1 MRDITEAG
9 VREITR
15 RINTGEISAS
25 ETAAAFVEKAAAHS
39 ELNAFVRLVNKP
51 ATPVDG
57 GNLFGVP
64 IAHKD
69 IFCERG
75 VLSTCASRI
84 LENFVSP
91 YDAAVVEKTRAA
103 GMVSIGRT
111 NMDEFAMGS
120 SGEHSSYGALP
131 RILGTYPECRAVAP
145 AVRRRRWRLVF
156 VRWRQERTPAVLFVS
171 RLLFVVSLESNPP
184 MGAFHAGE

>member
-1 MRDITEAG
+1 MNERYYRSRRSRDYTA
-9 VREITR
+9 
-15 RINTGEISAS
+15 NQHGEISAS

-111 NMDEFAMGS
+111 Q
-120 SGEHSSYGALP
+120 YG
-131 RILGTYPECRAVAP
+131 
-145 AVRRRRWRLVF
+145 
-156 VRWRQERTPAVLFVS
+156 
-171 RLLFVVSLESNPP
+171 
-184 MGAFHAGE
+184 

>member
-103 GMVSIGRT
+103 AWYPSDAPIWMSLPWALPGSIRL
-111 NMDEFAMGS
+111 M
-120 SGEHSSYGALP
+120 ALP
-131 RILGTYPECRAVAP
+131 RESLG
-145 AVRRRRWRLVF
+145 LI
-156 VRWRQERTPAVLFVS
+156 QS
-171 RLLFVVSLESNPP
+171 
-184 MGAFHAGE
+184 AGR

>member
-57 GNLFGVP
+57 WQF
-64 IAHKD
+64 I
-69 IFCERG
+69 
-75 VLSTCASRI
+75 
-84 LENFVSP
+84 
-91 YDAAVVEKTRAA
+91 
-103 GMVSIGRT
+103 
-111 NMDEFAMGS
+111 
-120 SGEHSSYGALP
+120 
-131 RILGTYPECRAVAP
+131 
-145 AVRRRRWRLVF
+145 WRSHCSQGYFL
-156 VRWRQERTPAVLFVS
+156 
-171 RLLFVVSLESNPP
+171 
-184 MGAFHAGE
+184 

>member
-69 IFCERG
+69 IFCGARG
-75 VLSTCASRI
+75 VIHLR
-84 LENFVSP
+84 
-91 YDAAVVEKTRAA
+91 
-103 GMVSIGRT
+103 
-111 NMDEFAMGS
+111 FAHFGK
-120 SGEHSSYGALP
+120 L
-131 RILGTYPECRAVAP
+131 C
-145 AVRRRRWRLVF
+145 F
-156 VRWRQERTPAVLFVS
+156 
-171 RLLFVVSLESNPP
+171 SL
-184 MGAFHAGE
+184 

>member
-120 SGEHSSYGALP
+120 SGEHSSYG
-131 RILGTYPECRAVAP
+131 P
-145 AVRRRRWRLVF
+145 AKNPWDLSRVPGGSSSGSAAARWRLVF